1 MILIWVHSLAPVW
14 FVSHKNSKSSTW
26 DIFVLSFSV
35 SLCCPRRGCRQTR
48 SSRRWKHSQCG
59 VRDSVSTLKMN
70 YRSRKAA
77 SLPLLIPHPI
87 CIWIIYWIDLWITTF
102 LFLYCLR
109 CKVINIFMSFFLS
122 LSPFIVC
129 VVLPHTSTW
138 VYFCFLLSFPK
149 ATDFSW
155 EKYLFHIISA
165 SRRFWRVS
173 RMICLCNLAE
183 LWRSKEKKRRSAFL
197 CSCFGQCV
205 QVYLKK
211 TTTLYK
217 YFKKNS
223 FIGQ

>member
-1 MILIWVHSLAPVW
+1 
-14 FVSHKNSKSSTW
+14 
-26 DIFVLSFSV
+26 
-35 SLCCPRRGCRQTR
+35 
-48 SSRRWKHSQCG
+48 
-59 VRDSVSTLKMN
+59 MN

-173 RMICLCNLAE
+173 RMIC
-183 LWRSKEKKRRSAFL
+183 WTVKKQRKKTEVCLSLFL
-197 CSCFGQCV
+197 FWTVCSSL
-205 QVYLKK
+205 LKK
-211 TTTLYK
+211 TNNFVQIQKHIYR
-217 YFKKNS
+217 S
-223 FIGQ
+223 IAIEQCIQA